1 MHMPPTL
8 PAPHAHVVA
17 TEFESGE
24 SVLVDLNT
32 RRYYQLNETAT
43 LIWRGLAGGSAK
55 SAIVESLTAAYHATT
70 DEADRSIDDVVRELT
85 AHRLLAE

>member
-1 MHMPPTL
+1 MNTSLPMP
-8 PAPHAHVVA
+8 HDQVVV

-43 LIWRGLAGGSAK
+43 LIWRELSKGSSK
-55 SAIVESLTAAYHATT
+55 SAIVESLTSAYHVT
-70 DEADRSIDDVVRELT
+70 DDDALKSVDEVVQQLT
-85 AHRLLAE
+85 ANRLLVK

>member
-1 MHMPPTL
+1 MIDPL
-8 PAPHAHVVA
+8 PAPHTHVVV
-17 TEFESGE
+17 TEFDGGE

-43 LIWRGLAGGSAK
+43 LIWRGLAKGSSKAD
-55 SAIVESLTAAYHATT
+55 IVGSLTSAYHVT
-70 DEADRSIDDVVRELT
+70 DEDADRSVDAVLQQLK